1 MCFNT
6 QNYFNVI
13 MNLSCLINTRH
24 SKNNNRIRAH
34 SYSLVKIF
42 NKELAKHFFRP
53 MDAQELQNPEKVSVI
68 WIKNHN
74 STLNKTNNTKSS
86 MNYMKPKDTIKL
98 DIAERDKFET
108 YLEEDVI
115 PANALNK
122 YLYYSGEQYGDQKR
136 QATDFILRKKTR

>member
-1 MCFNT
+1 
-6 QNYFNVI
+6 
-13 MNLSCLINTRH
+13 
-24 SKNNNRIRAH
+24 
-34 SYSLVKIF
+34 
-42 NKELAKHFFRP
+42 

-98 DIAERDKFET
+98 DIAEWDKFET

-115 PANALNK
+115 PANVLNK
-122 YLYYSGEQYGDQKR
+122 YLYYSGEQYGNQKR
-136 QATDFILRKKTR
+136 QATDFILRKKNI